1 MAIQHDHWISLEE
14 YHDIERTSE
23 VKYEYAN
30 GHIYDMSGG
39 TVEHSRIAINLIT
52 ALEQHLRE
60 NICRVFNSDMKVLPS
75 GGENPTYFPDVTV
88 TCNLDDYQNGSTA
101 IRSPRLIIEVLSL
114 SSFARDRDE
123 KFDAYLACPTVE
135 EYVMVSSHH
144 QEVEVYHR
152 QSTKEWEFVRYTA
165 EDSMQLVSVGLTL
178 PVAEIYAQ
186 TEILPLGLPESVF
199 YPY

>member
-186 TEILPLGLPESVF
+186 TEILPLGLPKSVF